1 MTHDDHGDP
10 HQTPTAEPV
19 LVSLSTPARRSLVAG
34 LVRPTGGTPDPVERV
49 DVDIPDPDLAA
60 YLAGIAHADHG
71 FVAVTTNGPRALAVL
86 AATVAA
92 LCGDDIPT
100 ALTAP
105 DLTFLKSLKPAAI
118 EATRTVLLAIES
130 PAAQEV
136 VDALRVVDA

>member
-1 MTHDDHGDP
+1 MTHDDHGDD
-10 HQTPTAEPV
+10 HRTPTAEPV
-19 LVSLSTPARRSLVAG
+19 LVSLSAPARRSLVAG

-71 FVAVTTNGPRALAVL
+71 FVAVTTSGPRALAVV

-92 LCGDDIPT
+92 LCGEDIPN
-100 ALTAP
+100 ALTTP

-118 EATRTVLLAIES
+118 EATRNVLLAIET
-130 PAAQEV
+130 PAEQQVREALQV
-136 VDALRVVDA
+136 LDA